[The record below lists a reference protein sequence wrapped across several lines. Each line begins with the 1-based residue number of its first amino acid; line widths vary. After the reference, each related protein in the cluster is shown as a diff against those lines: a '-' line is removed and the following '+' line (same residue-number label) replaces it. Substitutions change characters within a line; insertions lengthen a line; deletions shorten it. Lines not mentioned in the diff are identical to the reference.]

1 MPAVLYKEQ
10 ITKEFQKLY
19 YTEDMLFETGCL
31 EQWRPEIEDIPSAGR
46 FDYAIV
52 SGNKLIGFLSYQVD
66 YYCSSAYNFGL
77 MSFDR
82 GNPIIG
88 KDVFEKLEELVS
100 TLHRVEWR
108 MIGGNP
114 AERGYDAFCERHN
127 GNKHIFKD
135 SIRDA
140 KGNYRNDIVP
150 EIFKNVCLLSLSGRT
165 GNATLTRTST
175 GTSTRSRF
183 RRSARNGCPIMR
195 CRSVRT
201 S

>member
-1 MPAVLYKEQ
+1 MQVLVPAVLYKEQ

-88 KDVFEKLEELVS
+88 RDVFEKLEELVS

-140 KGNYRNDIVP
+140 KGNYRNDIVY
-150 EIFKNVCLLSLSGRT
+150 EIVN
-165 GNATLTRTST
+165 
-175 GTSTRSRF
+175 
-183 RRSARNGCPIMR
+183 P
-195 CRSVRT
+195 
-201 S
+201 

>member
-19 YTEDMLFETGCL
+19 YSEDMLFETGCL
-31 EQWRPEIEDIPSAGR
+31 GQWTPEIEDIPSAGR

-88 KDVFEKLEELVS
+88 RDVFEKLEELVS

-114 AERGYDAFCERHN
+114 AERGYDAFCERH
-127 GNKHIFKD
+127 
-135 SIRDA
+135 
-140 KGNYRNDIVP
+140 V
-150 EIFKNVCLLSLSGRT
+150 
-165 GNATLTRTST
+165 
-175 GTSTRSRF
+175 
-183 RRSARNGCPIMR
+183 
-195 CRSVRT
+195 SVYA
-201 S
+201 

>member
-1 MPAVLYKEQ
+1 MLVPAVLYKEQ

-114 AERGYDAFCERHN
+114 AERGYDAFCERQ
-127 GNKHIFKD
+127 
-135 SIRDA
+135 
-140 KGNYRNDIVP
+140 
-150 EIFKNVCLLSLSGRT
+150 LSE
-165 GNATLTRTST
+165 
-175 GTSTRSRF
+175 
-183 RRSARNGCPIMR
+183 
-195 CRSVRT
+195 
-201 S
+201 

>member
-1 MPAVLYKEQ
+1 MLVPAVLYKEQ

-114 AERGYDAFCERHN
+114 AERDMMLSAKDTMGIN
-127 GNKHIFKD
+127 IFLRIP
-135 SIRDA
+135 S
-140 KGNYRNDIVP
+140 
-150 EIFKNVCLLSLSGRT
+150 E
-165 GNATLTRTST
+165 TLKAII
-175 GTSTRSRF
+175 GMIL
-183 RRSARNGCPIMR
+183 CMKL
-195 CRSVRT
+195 
-201 S
+201 